1 MNGRNVARSEQ
12 KEETRRRILAA
23 AGRGFRRGGFGGIGV
38 DGLAKEAG
46 LTSGAFYAHFP
57 SKAAA
62 FQEASATAV
71 TEVNEAVKGLQAD
84 QPDVWWE
91 VFVRFYLGPKRRCDL
106 AESCGMQSLAPE
118 VARADEASKAGFQ
131 AALMRLAQTVV
142 AGPPAPHAPRDLDA
156 ALAALATLV
165 GAVTLARA
173 VPDPRVAEQIARGA
187 EAALLPTD
195 RPVAGT
201 TPPGTPRRRPPTR

>member
-1 MNGRNVARSEQ
+1 VARIEQ
-12 KEETRRRILAA
+12 KEETRRRILVA

-46 LTSGAFYAHFP
+46 VTSGAFYVHFN
-57 SKAAA
+57 SKAEAFREAA
-62 FQEASATAV
+62 IASV
-71 TEVNEAVKGLQAD
+71 SEVHDAITQLQAE

-91 VFVRFYLGPKRRCDL
+91 VFVRFYLGTKRLCDL

-131 AALMRLAQTVV
+131 AELLRVAQAVV
-142 AGPPAPHAPRDLDA
+142 DGPPAQHVPRDLGSALA
-156 ALAALATLV
+156 ALAALA

-173 VPDPRVAEQIARGA
+173 VQDPGVADQIARST
-187 EAALLPTD
+187 ESQLLPMAHAS
-195 RPVAGT
+195 VAA
-201 TPPGTPRRRPPTR
+201 PSAQARRRPRQR